1 MRILLTNNTLA
12 GRAGSELYVRDLAIA
27 LMRRGHSPVAYSQV
41 LGEVAE
47 ELRQATVPVIDDLAQ
62 LSFTP
67 DIIHGQ
73 HHMETMTAVLHF
85 PDTPALFTCHGWA
98 PWEELPPVFP
108 SILRYVAVDELCL
121 ERLLT
126 TAAIAEEKTQ
136 VLSNFVDLERFQ
148 LRGPLPQKPKS
159 ALIFS
164 NYAGDGL
171 KVEAI
176 RAACTRAGIER
187 VDLVGAASGNGAA
200 KPEDIL
206 GAYDV
211 VFAKARCGLEA
222 MASGCSLVVADFAG
236 LGGLV
241 TTDNMVQMRRLN
253 FGVRTMQAGPL
264 TEDAVLRELQRY
276 NADDARKVSEWVRGE
291 ADMSS
296 AVSRWLDVYAEVLG
310 EWGSLRASGAA
321 DLSLGHLRAASNYV
335 RSLGP
340 VLRKRHDVD
349 IRAND
354 LRHALVSSAWKAM
367 LRYRKLR
374 SWLSRQAKA
383 FQ

>member
-1 MRILLTNNTLA
+1 MITNNTLA

-47 ELRQATVPVIDDLAQ
+47 ELRQATIPVIDDLAQ

-73 HHMETMTAVLHF
+73 HHLETMTAVLHF
-85 PDTPALFTCHGWA
+85 PGTPALFTCHGWA

-126 TAAIAEEKTQ
+126 TAAIAEEKTL
-136 VLSNFVDLERFQ
+136 VLSNFVDLERFP
-148 LRGPLPQKPKS
+148 LRGPLPQNPKS

-171 KVEAI
+171 RVEAI
-176 RAACTRAGIER
+176 RAACARAGIER
-187 VDLVGAASGNGAA
+187 VDLVGAASGNGAS
-200 KPEDIL
+200 KPEAIL

-241 TTDNMVQMRRLN
+241 TTDNMVRMRCLN

-264 TEDAVLRELQRY
+264 TEEAVLRELQRY

-291 ADMSS
+291 ADMSA
-296 AVSRWLDVYAEVLG
+296 AVSRWLDVYAEVLE
-310 EWGSLRASGAA
+310 EWRSLQDSGAA
-321 DLSLGHLRAASNYV
+321 DLSLGQLRAASNYV

-340 VLRKRHDVD
+340 VLRKRHEVD

-354 LRHALVSSAWKAM
+354 LRTALVSSAWKAM
-367 LRYRKLR
+367 LRYRKFR
-374 SWLSRQAKA
+374 SWLNRQAKA